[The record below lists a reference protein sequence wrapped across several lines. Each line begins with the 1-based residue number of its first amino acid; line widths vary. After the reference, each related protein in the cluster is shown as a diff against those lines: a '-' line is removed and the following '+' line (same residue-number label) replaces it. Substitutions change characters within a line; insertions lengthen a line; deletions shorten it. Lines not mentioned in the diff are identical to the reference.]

1 MPRTTLD
8 LDDDL
13 LLALKR
19 AAVERHEPLT
29 RLANRLLR
37 SALAAPPPVHKP
49 VHVQTFDLGPARL
62 PLDNVA
68 EVLAVAEDEAF
79 R

>member
-19 AAVERHEPLT
+19 AALNAHEPVT

-37 SALAAPPPVHKP
+37 QALAAPPPAHP
-49 VHVQTFDLGPARL
+49 AVQVQVYDLGQARL
-62 PLDNVA
+62 PLDNIA
-68 EVLAVAEDEAF
+68 ALTEQPAK
-79 R
+79 